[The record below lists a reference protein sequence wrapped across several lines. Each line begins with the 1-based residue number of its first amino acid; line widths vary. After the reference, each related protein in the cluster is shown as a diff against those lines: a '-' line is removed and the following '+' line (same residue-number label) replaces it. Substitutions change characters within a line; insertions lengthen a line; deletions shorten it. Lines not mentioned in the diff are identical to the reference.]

1 MKKLLFIFALLFCIQ
16 NAKSQEIKATVQCVA
31 PRVQISD
38 KQILTTLQNSIQ
50 QFITTRRWTEEKI
63 ETNEKIEISL
73 FFDITAI
80 NKTLEKLECA
90 TGSLTR
96 QFFVMSAQQI
106 NW

>member
-1 MKKLLFIFALLFCIQ
+1 MKKLLFVFALLFCIQ

-63 ETNEKIEISL
+63 ETNEKIEIL
-73 FFDITAI
+73 NNNIYDYKNVIHTK
-80 NKTLEKLECA
+80 NLTL
-90 TGSLTR
+90 
-96 QFFVMSAQQI
+96 
-106 NW
+106 